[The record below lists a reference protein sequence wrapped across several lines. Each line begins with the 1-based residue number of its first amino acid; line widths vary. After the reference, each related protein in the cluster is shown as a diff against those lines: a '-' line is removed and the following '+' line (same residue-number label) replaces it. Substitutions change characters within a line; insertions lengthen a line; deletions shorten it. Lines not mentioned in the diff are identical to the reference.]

1 MRKLIALAG
10 LALILECVR
19 LAPKP
24 PRGMPADRLIAALR
38 GRLPVGRFALEA
50 DSRARRPNASEEI
63 RSALPYASVAAAGRD
78 TQRAQRLHHEEDT
91 CRAPGHVALA

>member
-38 GRLPVGRFALEA
+38 GRLP
-50 DSRARRPNASEEI
+50 
-63 RSALPYASVAAAGRD
+63 
-78 TQRAQRLHHEEDT
+78 
-91 CRAPGHVALA
+91 RAPGQVATSVKSGAGRPTQVTAMPHARAAQAPATG

>member
-38 GRLPVGRFALEA
+38 GRLP
-50 DSRARRPNASEEI
+50 
-63 RSALPYASVAAAGRD
+63 
-78 TQRAQRLHHEEDT
+78 
-91 CRAPGHVALA
+91 RAPGHVALA